1 MRVIAVTP
9 GGRTPDRNDI
19 FIGLAET
26 QSPVGDEARDLRLT
40 EVTFKDGARNRLHS
54 HTTDQIL
61 IVTAGLGLVATEREE
76 REIAPGDVAFIPA
89 RERHWHGAR
98 PGHDLT
104 HWAITG
110 AGKTYI
116 ASDDRS
122 GGARK
127 PERR

>member
-1 MRVIAVTP
+1 MRVITVTP
-9 GGRTPDRNDI
+9 GGRAPDANEI
-19 FIGLAET
+19 FVGLAET

-61 IVTAGLGLVATEREE
+61 IVTAGLGTVATEREE
-76 REIAPGDVAFIPA
+76 REIGPGDVAFIPA
-89 RERHWHGAR
+89 GERHWHGAR
-98 PGHDLT
+98 PGHDMT

-110 AGKTYI
+110 AGKTFV

-122 GGARK
+122 
-127 PERR
+127 RR